1 MKLATAKAIASLVP
15 DEELNENNILPE
27 AFDPRVAD
35 VVSEAVKELIYWPF
49 TGAKRDTILWT
60 IISKTPMAA
69 NYINYH

>member
-1 MKLATAKAIASLVP
+1 M
-15 DEELNENNILPE
+15 
-27 AFDPRVAD
+27 
-35 VVSEAVKELIYWPF
+35 AV